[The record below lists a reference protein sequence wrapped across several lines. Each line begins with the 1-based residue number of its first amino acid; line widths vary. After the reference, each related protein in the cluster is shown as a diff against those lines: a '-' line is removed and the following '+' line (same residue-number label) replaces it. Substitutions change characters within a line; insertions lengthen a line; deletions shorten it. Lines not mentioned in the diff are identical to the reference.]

1 MSWFLRFEGYLIM
14 LHFSAYCKIKA
25 HTHFTIISTLAHIL
39 TIGKKRHILTIGK
52 KTLFL
57 AIIQLSR
64 TSPVKWLI
72 YKIKA
77 QACSNSVVRLGIV
90 RGVSRTFLPPQIN
103 NQTLFISLYEYLFI
117 SKEKSCIFYSIIKY
131 HSRQKHLWVYYF
143 STGFDNKYFK
153 NHNSNFKILEVLTKN
168 SGNQFQTIKIDL

>member
-1 MSWFLRFEGYLIM
+1 MIVFYIFYHCRSTG
-14 LHFSAYCKIKA
+14 FSTNKFFFYTQA
-25 HTHFTIISTLAHIL
+25 TFVTLKPLKLVTRAN
-39 TIGKKRHILTIGK
+39 
-52 KTLFL
+52 
-57 AIIQLSR
+57 
-64 TSPVKWLI
+64 SPVKWLI

-90 RGVSRTFLPPQIN
+90 RGVSRTFLPPPQIN

-131 HSRQKHLWVYYF
+131 HSHKKHLWVYYF

>member
-1 MSWFLRFEGYLIM
+1 M
-14 LHFSAYCKIKA
+14 C
-25 HTHFTIISTLAHIL
+25 FTFFITVGLLVLAQTSFFYPQATFVTLKPLKLVTRAN
-39 TIGKKRHILTIGK
+39 
-52 KTLFL
+52 
-57 AIIQLSR
+57 
-64 TSPVKWLI
+64 SPVKWLI

-131 HSRQKHLWVYYF
+131 HSRQNHLWVYYY
-143 STGFDNKYFK
+143 NKYFK